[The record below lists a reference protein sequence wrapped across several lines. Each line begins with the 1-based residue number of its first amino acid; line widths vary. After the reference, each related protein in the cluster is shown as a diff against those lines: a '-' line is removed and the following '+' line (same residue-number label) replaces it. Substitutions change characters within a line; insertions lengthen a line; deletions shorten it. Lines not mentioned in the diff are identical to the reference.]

1 MCNQIKWGQSLSLT
15 ATTYQDWQNLIEM
28 IATFTGADSVVISPI
43 GDKAIPLKVEHNK
56 RRIEQA
62 FCFTLLCQSIV
73 ESQKSLLI
81 EDLPHSEEFQH
92 LYQARSQIKSV
103 LGYPLLWPDGH
114 VFGSLVLL
122 FSERHPFSASEIALV
137 EHSVRT
143 LQMELKLLWH
153 SHSLK
158 LEPSGLEKSGLE
170 QSGPDQIKPE
180 DQKAENL
187 LTPSSQMVK
196 TQPRSDFYQ
205 YHDNATQLLNRSG
218 LLNALSKMSIKHA
231 YLSILSIGIAN
242 AASLQSKFGVD
253 ALDAAIVLFNQ
264 RIQSLVPSNS
274 LIARTATSELTLV
287 ILDKTLHDNIETLCR
302 QIQQTTYHGFHF
314 SDFDIQFNTF
324 IGIAQ
329 QIGDDYPKALLLKA
343 NQAMLLCKDSGYS
356 HQFYH
361 PEHTESLKQHN
372 QLESFLLQAV
382 RNDDLMLY
390 YQAKVCAK
398 TGAWIGAEALLRWKH
413 PILGIISD
421 EALITMAENNG
432 LIYSVGAFALRSAI
446 ETAKAW
452 SAYVESFSIAVNVS
466 ALQLRRP
473 DFSQQVEHWLKS
485 YQLPAKYIQIE
496 VTESS
501 VLTQDATTAD
511 NIKALHNLGL
521 ALAVDDFGTGFAS
534 FSYLKRYPFQAIKI
548 DKSFINHIEHSHHDR
563 AIVKSIIGVAKQMKL
578 QIIIEGIESQS
589 QADYLNTLGYDI
601 AQGFI
606 HSKPM
611 PAKKFGQALRLHQ
624 PSPPS
629 SADRQ

>member
-1 MCNQIKWGQSLSLT
+1 MCNQVKWQHALPLT
-15 ATTYQDWQNLIEM
+15 SEAYEDWQNLIEM
-28 IATFTGADSVVISPI
+28 IATLMGTDSVVINPVSEHAASLSCLSVESSPH
-43 GDKAIPLKVEHNK
+43 KVQ
-56 RRIEQA
+56 QA
-62 FCFTLLCQSIV
+62 FCFTLLCQNIV
-73 ESQKSLLI
+73 EHQTRLKI
-81 EDLPHSEEFQH
+81 EDFSSSQEYQH
-92 LYQARSQIKSV
+92 LYQARNQIQSV
-103 LGYPLLWPDGH
+103 LGYPLLWPDGK

-122 FSERHPFSASEIALV
+122 FSQPHHFTPSEIKLV
-137 EHSVRT
+137 EQVVRT
-143 LQMELKLLWH
+143 LQMELKLL
-153 SHSLK
+153 SRANRIQI
-158 LEPSGLEKSGLE
+158 E
-170 QSGPDQIKPE
+170 QSDTLPLTEAAESGGVAKSPSTFKP
-180 DQKAENL
+180 AHR
-187 LTPSSQMVK
+187 P
-196 TQPRSDFYQ
+196 DFYQ

-218 LLNALSKMSIKHA
+218 LLNALSKISSQHS

-264 RIQSLVPSNS
+264 RIQSLVPSHS
-274 LIARTATSELTLV
+274 LIARTATSELTVV
-287 ILDKTLHDNIETLCR
+287 ILDKHLHDNIESLCGK
-302 QIQQTTYHGFHF
+302 IQQTTYNGFHF

-343 NQAMLLCKDSGYS
+343 NQAMLLCKDSGYR

-432 LIYSVGAFALRSAI
+432 LIYQVGAFALRSAI

-452 SAYVESFSIAVNVS
+452 SACVDSFSIAVNVS
-466 ALQLRRP
+466 ALQLRHP
-473 DFSQQVEHWLKS
+473 DFSQQVAHWLNS

-501 VLTQDATTAD
+501 VLTQDATTEA

-521 ALAVDDFGTGFAS
+521 TLAVDDFGTGFAS

-548 DKSFINHIEHSHHDR
+548 DKSFIVNIEHSRHDK

-578 QIIIEGIESQS
+578 QIIIEGIESQG
-589 QADYLNTLGYDI
+589 QAEYLHTLGYDI

-606 HSKPM
+606 HSQPM
-611 PAKKFGQALRLHQ
+611 PAKAFSQALKSHQQ
-624 PSPPS
+624 PSPS
-629 SADRQ
+629 RSD